1 MLALLVRPGLIA
13 LTVTPRVPRSLDSA
27 TVRLCIAAL
36 VAPYAAMFTLG
47 INPIVLAM
55 LMILPHCLSA
65 ISGANRRL
73 TRTIEVTLLLYIEF
87 HSAGSVSTHGFPEK
101 RPALLTRMSTPSKA
115 SSACDTTLS
124 ASASVFRSP
133 RANAASAPSARS
145 AFSRGYACPA
155 RSEEHTSELQ
165 SH

>member
-36 VAPYAAMFTLG
+36 VAPYAAMFTSD

-55 LMILPHCLSA
+55 LMIMPHCLSA

-73 TRTIEVTLLLYIEF
+73 PRTIEVTLLLYIEF
-87 HSAGSVSTHGFPEK
+87 HSAGSVLG
-101 RPALLTRMSTPSKA
+101 
-115 SSACDTTLS
+115 
-124 ASASVFRSP
+124 
-133 RANAASAPSARS
+133 
-145 AFSRGYACPA
+145 CPA
-155 RSEEHTSELQ
+155 NSVPVGVRQTDREGALRLHEERSIC
-165 SH
+165 